1 MGVSKKTL
9 VVVASIFVCILIAVF
24 FYLRFFVLANYMEL
38 EKAQVTD
45 KIIQSVKILNRNIS
59 SAEKLTYNYSLSNDA
74 YGFLSGSN
82 ENYADNLSGQMF
94 ENLDIGIF
102 AMVGN
107 DKNLKYGTYYEAKS
121 SKFTGIPE
129 NIKEIITGDDFLA
142 GSSGYFSGLSGVLVI
157 DNVPY
162 ILISKPVTG
171 INGTSDNS
179 SASED
184 NAASGPAGTVIIAR
198 QIDSDMVETIT
209 NELRNP
215 VSFLDL
221 SNTSI
226 ASDFDSIISGLA
238 GGSSYDIE
246 YMSQDEVNGFTI
258 IKDINLKPALLLKIT
273 MPRSMYLEG
282 RNNVYSFF
290 ILLVFIGIV
299 SCLTIFIS
307 IEKLVLSRIV
317 TLSARAEEIGK
328 EKDLNKNIPF
338 KGRDEV
344 AKLAI
349 SINRMLRDLKINEL
363 DIIKSEKR
371 FRDLV
376 QLLPEIVI
384 ETDREMRIRFANL
397 SFFEVLGYDETDI
410 SNGLYIS
417 QILIQEDFKKAKDR
431 FILLSKGSKTESTE
445 YTAIKKDGTL
455 FPILVSSVPIY
466 DENNNFNGFKT
477 IAVDITNRK
486 KEEEKLRELEERW
499 QFALEGSGDGV
510 WDWNFKTNKAFY
522 SKKLKEILGYGEN
535 EFANKFSEIKD
546 KIHPEDVVKVMDNI
560 NRHVSGET
568 PYYTAEYRIRKK
580 DGSYMWALDRGK
592 VIRWDENN
600 NPSRMIG
607 TFTDISIQKH
617 LEEEI
622 KLMAFRDPLTKLPNR
637 LLFNDRIEVA
647 IAHAKRYN
655 RIFAIIII
663 DIDKFKKIND
673 TYGHD
678 IGDKL
683 ILHVGNT
690 INSILRK
697 TDTIARFGGDEFLLL
712 LPDIKTI
719 EDAERIASKIID
731 FFQEKALIGGKK
743 ISITLSMG
751 IAIYP
756 QDGEDISTLLKNADL
771 ALYEVKESGRN
782 NYRFYEPKKIRQSI

>member
-299 SCLTIFIS
+299 SCLIIFIS

-410 SNGLYIS
+410 PNGLYIS

-466 DENNNFNGFKT
+466 DENNNFNGFRT

-647 IAHAKRYN
+647 IANAKRYN

-719 EDAERIASKIID
+719 EDAERIASKIRD
-731 FFQEKALIGGKK
+731 FFQEKALIGSKK

-751 IAIYP
+751 VAIYP

-771 ALYEVKESGRN
+771 ALYEVKAGGRN